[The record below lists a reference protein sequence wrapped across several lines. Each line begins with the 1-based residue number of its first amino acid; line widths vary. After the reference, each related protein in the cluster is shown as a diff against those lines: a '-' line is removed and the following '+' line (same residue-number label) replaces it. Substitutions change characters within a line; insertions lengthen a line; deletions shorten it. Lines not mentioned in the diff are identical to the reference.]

1 MKNKQTRLDR
11 SLSRI
16 SEFYGKC
23 LKYLLL
29 VLGLIEIVEQ
39 IVLLTNLDQ
48 MIAIFVIGLGIAT
61 ILLEGIYR
69 EYLDKK
75 EKKNG

>member
-1 MKNKQTRLDR
+1 MKKKQTRLDR

-23 LKYLLL
+23 FKYLLL

-69 EYLDKK
+69 EYLDKE
-75 EKKNG
+75 EK